1 MLALTLSILLSIVTP
16 QIPVNETPRCE
27 DALMQGLALGETDQR
42 EVATAM
48 LNEAIALCSPPQ
60 SVAEKQALAKAHVRL
75 GVFQFPDAPTEAYE
89 QFSKAADLDPDNL
102 IAALD
107 LGATLTLL
115 HRFSEGVAVAEKAIA
130 HGTDDSDLLGK
141 LEYNAGYAMLNMC
154 VSDSSR
160 CDMARAEKH
169 FLRSAE
175 LKSDFPST
183 YFSLAAI
190 SNDIHHDKRRAMDYF
205 HKACDLGD
213 EDGCARFERFKA
225 ELGGGGR

>member
-1 MLALTLSILLSIVTP
+1 M
-16 QIPVNETPRCE
+16 NETARCE
-27 DALMQGLALGETDQR
+27 DALAQGLALGDAGER
-42 EVATAM
+42 EYATAK
-48 LNEAIALCSPPQ
+48 LNEAISLCSPPG
-60 SVAEKQALAKAHVRL
+60 SLTEKQALAKARVRL
-75 GVFQFPDAPTEAYE
+75 GVFHFPGEPKEAYE

-115 HRFSEGVAVAEKAIA
+115 HRFNEGVAVAEKAIA
-130 HGTDDSDLLGK
+130 HGTDDPDLLGK
-141 LEYNAGYAMLNMC
+141 LEYNAGYAMLNIC
-154 VSDSSR
+154 VADGSA

-190 SNDIHHDKRRAMDYF
+190 SNDIHHDKRRAMDYMR
-205 HKACDLGD
+205 KACDLGD
-213 EDGCARFERFKA
+213 NEACTRFERFKA
-225 ELGGGGR
+225 EVDGGGR